1 MNLHAGL
8 LATLGAGERVF
19 QRRARC
25 AWPFLRDI
33 LARSAPRTYAA
44 DSFLLRLNF
53 MAEFICRLGTPA
65 GEIVTRTIEA
75 VGVQEARTRLESEGF
90 RVFAVTPPKTAGVAA
105 LTRRGGKGNHARFKA
120 NDFLLFN
127 QQLAALLRAGIPILQ
142 AISMLRKRA
151 QSAGLG
157 MVLTDVEDKIRGG
170 LALSAAFAAQGPI
183 FPRIYTASILAGER
197 SGALDE
203 VLDRYVG
210 YMRRSVNL
218 RRKIRGALAY
228 PAMLLVASFG
238 MVMFLTL
245 FVVPRMSN
253 LFEGFGKNK
262 LPVLTLIVTGISGWL
277 TENFLWLV
285 PLVIVGVAALVFWL
299 RTPSG
304 RLTLDRTLLKLP
316 LIGKLLQQVA
326 VAQATRSLATLLAGG
341 ITLVDSWEISA
352 ESITNRELRRKSSAI
367 LPMVREGRTFTE
379 SLEAAGWVPELALD
393 MIGVGERSGSL
404 REMLDEVAAFYDSES
419 EVRLEQLTTT
429 IEPAILIVMG
439 GVVVTILLSIY
450 LPIISAI
457 SNTQVTR

>member
-1 MNLHAGL
+1 
-8 LATLGAGERVF
+8 
-19 QRRARC
+19 
-25 AWPFLRDI
+25 
-33 LARSAPRTYAA
+33 
-44 DSFLLRLNF
+44 

-105 LTRRGGKGNHARFKA
+105 LTRRGGKGTHARFKA

-170 LALSAAFAAQGPI
+170 MALSAAFAAQGPI

-228 PAMLLVASFG
+228 PTMLLLASFG

-262 LPVLTLIVTGISGWL
+262 LPVLTLIVTGISTWL

-285 PLVIVGVAALVFWL
+285 PLVIIGVVSLVFWL

-304 RLTLDRTLLKLP
+304 RLTLDRTLLKVP
-316 LIGKLLQQVA
+316 LVGKLLQQVA

-450 LPIISAI
+450 LPIIAAI

>member
-1 MNLHAGL
+1 
-8 LATLGAGERVF
+8 
-19 QRRARC
+19 
-25 AWPFLRDI
+25 
-33 LARSAPRTYAA
+33 
-44 DSFLLRLNF
+44 

-65 GEIVTRTIEA
+65 GEIVTRTVEA

-157 MVLTDVEDKIRGG
+157 MVLADVEDKIRGG

-203 VLDRYVG
+203 VLDRYVS

-228 PAMLLVASFG
+228 PTMLLLASFG

-262 LPVLTLIVTGISGWL
+262 LPVLTLIVTGISSWL

-285 PLVIVGVAALVFWL
+285 PLVIVGVVALVFWL

-304 RLTLDRTLLKLP
+304 RLTLDRTLLKVP
-316 LIGKLLQQVA
+316 LVGKLLQQVA